1 MATARRSWLE
11 RLALH
16 RPELRAWAMYDWANS
31 AMITIIVT
39 AVFPIFFAQVAWR
52 EVPGWTAAEVHGLA
66 TTASLLLVA
75 VIAPVLG
82 AVSDRSR
89 SKKKLLAVFALLG
102 AAACAGMFFV
112 HPGQWEFAAAL
123 FLVANL
129 GASASFVFYDAL
141 LPHVAREGE
150 VDQLSTSSFALG
162 YLGGGL
168 LLAFDLAVI
177 QKPEWFGLPSGDG
190 MTPHEASLPARIAFL
205 SVAVWWL
212 AFSLPLLL
220 RVPEPE
226 GTGDGGAPLPF
237 VAALRAAFG
246 GLGKTLR
253 ELLRYRNA
261 ALMLLAFL
269 IYNDGITTTFRMATV
284 YGKELELDSGQM
296 ILAILLVQFVGVP
309 CTFLFGW
316 VASRVGTKRAILGGL
331 ATYGVVTLLA
341 YGLESARD
349 FFLMA
354 TLIGFVQGGTQAL
367 SRSLFS
373 SLIPP
378 EKSGEFFGFFA
389 VFDRF
394 AGIFGP
400 LLFALAVT
408 LTGEVRNAVL
418 PLLGFFLIGALVLL
432 RVDVEGG
439 RRAVRKRAR

>member
-1 MATARRSWLE
+1 MERAGRTWLE

-75 VIAPVLG
+75 VIAPLLG

-89 SKKKLLAVFALLG
+89 SKKRLLAVFALLG
-102 AAACAGMFFV
+102 AAACAGMFFIR
-112 HPGQWEFAAAL
+112 PGQWELAAGL
-123 FLVANL
+123 FLIANL

-150 VDQLSTSSFALG
+150 VDQLSTSAFALG

-168 LLAFDLAVI
+168 LLAVDLAVI
-177 QKPEWFGLPSGDG
+177 QKPEWFGLPSGEG
-190 MTPHEASLPARIAFL
+190 LTAHEASLPARIAFL

-212 AFSLPLLL
+212 AFSVPLLR

-246 GLGKTLR
+246 GLGGTLR
-253 ELLRYRNA
+253 DLLGYRNA

-269 IYNDGITTTFRMATV
+269 IYNDGITTTFRMATI
-284 YGKELELDSGQM
+284 YGKELDLDAGQM

-349 FFLMA
+349 FFMMA
-354 TLIGFVQGGTQAL
+354 ILIGIVQGGTQAL

-400 LLFALAVT
+400 LLFALAVSF
-408 LTGEVRNAVL
+408 TGEVRNAVL
-418 PLLGFFLIGALVLL
+418 PLLGFFVVGGAILL
-432 RVDVEGG
+432 RVDVDEG
-439 RRAVRKRAR
+439 RRAVRERAR